1 MKKTIT
7 FLFAGILFTAA
18 ALANITLPKI
28 FGDNMVLQR
37 NKPISIWGW
46 AAPNEKVSVL
56 FNKQTK
62 TTIADKAGKWQ
73 LFLAAENAGGPFQL
87 VVKGS
92 NEVIIKN
99 ILVGEVWV
107 CSGQSNMEMPIAGWG
122 KINNYQNEISAA
134 DFSQI
139 RHIKVPNTISTKLKD
154 DISGGEWQVCSPA
167 TAGDFSAAAYFFA
180 RDLYN
185 KLKVPIGLINTS
197 WGGTMSE
204 TWTSEKAFAQSSELN
219 YVATAMKNSD
229 IESSMKKRGEAVL
242 INIKKLQG
250 SFDNNANTADWKN
263 SDFDDSKWPLMQL
276 PGVWENQGL
285 PDLDG
290 TVWFRKNITIADADA
305 GKAAVITLSMIDDN
319 DETYL
324 NGVLV
329 GSAAGYNIQRKY
341 TIAAGILKAG
351 KNTIAVKVGDTGGGG
366 GIYGVATDMKLTI
379 ENKEQSL
386 AGDWAFRVASM
397 HASATSIGPNDYP
410 SLLFNAMLYPLVQYS
425 IRGAIW
431 YQGETNAGRAYQY
444 RTAFPLMISD
454 WRQHFK
460 QGNFPFLFVQL
471 STFGSAEANSNNGS
485 DWAELREAQAMT
497 LRLPNTGMAVITDIG
512 NPADIH
518 PKNKQDVGKR
528 LASIALHDVYR
539 KPGEYTGPIYQ
550 SMKITGNK
558 VALTFTHTGSG
569 LMVKE
574 NSGNISGFEIAG
586 ADKQFHAA
594 SATIENNK
602 IIVGTDGV
610 SQPVAVRY
618 NWANDA
624 SAGNLFNKEKFPAA
638 PFRTDNWEGITVKN
652 KYKIGQ

>member
-1 MKKTIT
+1 MKKTIALLLT
-7 FLFAGILFTAA
+7 CVLFMTAA
-18 ALANITLPKI
+18 MANITLPTI

-37 NKPISIWGW
+37 NKPISIWGS
-46 AAPNEKVSVL
+46 AAPNEKVSVQ
-56 FNKQTK
+56 FNKQIKNTV
-62 TTIADKAGKWQ
+62 ADKAGKWQ

-87 VVKGS
+87 AVKGS
-92 NEVIIKN
+92 NEVNLKN

-122 KINNYQNEISAA
+122 KIDNYQNEISAA

-139 RHIKVPNTISTKLKD
+139 RHIKVPNTISTKLKK

-167 TAGDFSAAAYFFA
+167 TAGDFSATAYFFA

-204 TWTSEKAFAQSSELN
+204 TWTSEKAFSQSPELN

-229 IESSMKKRGEAVL
+229 IESAMKKRGDAVL
-242 INIKKLQG
+242 KNIEKLQG
-250 SFDNNANTADWKN
+250 SFNNNANTTDWKN
-263 SDFDDSKWPLMQL
+263 NDFDDSKWPLMQL
-276 PGVWENQGL
+276 PGMWENQGL

-290 TVWFRKNITIADADA
+290 TVWFRKNITIADEDA
-305 GKAAVITLSMIDDN
+305 GKAAVLSLAMIDDN
-319 DETYL
+319 EETYL

-329 GSAAGYNIQRKY
+329 GSTAGYNIQRKY

-351 KNTIAVKVGDTGGGG
+351 KNIIAVKVGDTGGGG

-386 AGDWAFRVASM
+386 AGDWGFRIASM
-397 HASATSIGPNDYP
+397 AASATSIGPNDYP

-444 RTAFPLMISD
+444 RTAFPLMIND
-454 WRQHFK
+454 WRQYFK

-471 STFGSAEANSNNGS
+471 STFGSAEANSKNGS

-528 LASIALHDVYR
+528 LAYIALHNVYS
-539 KPGEYTGPIYQ
+539 KPGEYTGPAYQ
-550 SMKITGNK
+550 SMKVTGNK
-558 VALTFTHTGSG
+558 VTLTFTHTGSG
-569 LMVKE
+569 LITKD
-574 NSGNISGFEIAG
+574 NSGNIGGFEIAG

-594 SATIENNK
+594 NASIENNK
-602 IIVGTDGV
+602 IIVVADGV

-624 SAGNLFNKEKFPAA
+624 SAG
-638 PFRTDNWEGITVKN
+638 
-652 KYKIGQ
+652 